1 MNTAKYVLKRV
12 LFMLLT
18 FFIIISICFILIR
31 LLPNETAT
39 MFGKDMQLVL
49 QSRYRQGLT
58 DINGNPIPLMQ
69 QYVNFVRNTLIGGN
83 WGTSEKLYFGQDC
96 FQIFLSK
103 LPATVLVN
111 LYSSLMAVPLGLMLG
126 IYAALK
132 KNKWQDH
139 LISTGVMVMV
149 SVPSSVYAFLV
160 QYLLCFKLKLF
171 PVVMEAGTN
180 YFSWAMFKSMLPA
193 VLSLSFSS
201 IAGYAR
207 YTRAELTEV
216 LTSEYLLLARTKG
229 LTRAQTTVRHALRN
243 AMVPIFP
250 SIISEVIYVLSGSII
265 IENIFVV
272 PGVGSLYINSITA
285 LDYNFFL
292 LLSAFYTLIGLTA
305 GIVVDISYGIIDPRI
320 RMGSKK

>member
-1 MNTAKYVLKRV
+1 MYTVKYVAKR
-12 LFMLLT
+12 LAFMILT
-18 FFIIISICFILIR
+18 FFIIISVCFILIR

-58 DINGNPIPLMQ
+58 DINGNAIPLMQ
-69 QYVNFVRNTLIGGN
+69 QYWNFVTKTLIGGN

-96 FQIFLSK
+96 FQIFLEK
-103 LPATVLVN
+103 LPNTVLVN
-111 LYSSLMAVPLGLMLG
+111 LYSSLMAVPLGLILG

-149 SVPSSVYAFLV
+149 SVPSYVYAFLV
-160 QYLLCFKLKLF
+160 QYFLCFKLKWF
-171 PVVMEAGTN
+171 PLVMEAGTD
-180 YFSWAMFKSMLPA
+180 YFTWTMFRSMLPA
-193 VLSLSFSS
+193 VLSLSFGS

-250 SIISEVIYVLSGSII
+250 SIIAEVIYVLSGSII

-272 PGVGSLYINSITA
+272 PGVGNLYINSITS

-305 GIVVDISYGIIDPRI
+305 GIVVDISYGIVDPRI

>member
-1 MNTAKYVLKRV
+1 
-12 LFMLLT
+12 MLLT
-18 FFIIISICFILIR
+18 FFIIISACFILIR

-58 DINGNPIPLMQ
+58 DINGNPIPLME
-69 QYVNFVRNTLIGGN
+69 QYINFVKNTLIGGN

-96 FQIFLSK
+96 MQVFSSK

-111 LYSSLMAVPLGLMLG
+111 MYSSLLAVPMGLMLG

-139 LISTGVMVMV
+139 VISTGVMVMV
-149 SVPSSVYAFLV
+149 SVPSYVYAFLV
-160 QYLLCFKLKLF
+160 QYFLCFKLKLF
-171 PVVMEAGTN
+171 PLVMEAGTD
-180 YFSWAMFKSMLPA
+180 YFSWAMVKSMLPA

-250 SIISEVIYVLSGSII
+250 SIIAEVIYVLSGSII